1 MVTTTELRHVM
12 DMNNSMVATSTFHC
26 RICNS
31 DHDNPKRMRAHLRSS
46 CHERATAAAA
56 EFTRRLVF
64 RNDVRAELALQL
76 RVDPW
81 SASLKTLHA
90 EIESEFAAA
99 PWTIMEHVR
108 EMLAVARR
116 RHRAH
121 MQIWWT
127 GVTRSLIL
135 PSDLRGL
142 VSEWLVDP
150 PRKRPR
156 PPRLP
161 SFTNGNLKLRNYDSM
176 EAFRRRTTSISYPV
190 RGLENMTQTVNVMCC
205 RCATRMDCD
214 SSELARVELRVANMR
229 ISSIL
234 YDARRNGPTCCSS
247 SSCGLDTSG
256 PRSPTMCDVTC
267 ITPGSCDGT
276 IDYGMEL

>member
-1 MVTTTELRHVM
+1 M
-12 DMNNSMVATSTFHC
+12 S
-26 RICNS
+26 
-31 DHDNPKRMRAHLRSS
+31 AHLRSS
-46 CHERATAAAA
+46 CHERATAAAT

-64 RNDVRAELALQL
+64 RNDVRAELALQR
-76 RVDPW
+76 RVNPW
-81 SASLKTLHA
+81 SDSLKTLYA

-108 EMLAVARR
+108 ETLEVARR

-121 MQIWWT
+121 MRIWWG
-127 GVTRSLIL
+127 GVTRTLNV
-135 PSDLRGL
+135 PDDLRGL
-142 VSEWLVDP
+142 ISEWLVAP

-156 PPRLP
+156 PPRLL

-190 RGLENMTQTVNVMCC
+190 RGLENMTKTVNVMCC
-205 RCATRMDCD
+205 RCATHTDCG

-229 ISSIL
+229 ISSIF
-234 YDARRNGPTCCSS
+234 YDARRNGPTCYSS
-247 SSCGLDTSG
+247 SSCGLDTRGLLSH
-256 PRSPTMCDVTC
+256 TMCDVTC

-276 IDYGMEL
+276 IDYGMGG